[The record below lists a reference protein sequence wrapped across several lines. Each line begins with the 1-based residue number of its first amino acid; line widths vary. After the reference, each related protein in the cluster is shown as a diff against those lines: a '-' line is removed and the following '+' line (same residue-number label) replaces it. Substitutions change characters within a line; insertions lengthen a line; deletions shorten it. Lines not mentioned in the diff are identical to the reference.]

1 MEILAHGELIK
12 IQEVVK
18 KVIVLNVY
26 KQKNLKTRHLKFREI
41 KKGIKPMITLIFPK
55 LISG

>member
-1 MEILAHGELIK
+1 LIK
-12 IQEVVK
+12 IREVVK

-26 KQKNLKTRHLKFREI
+26 KQKNLKTIHLKFREI

-55 LISG
+55 IISG